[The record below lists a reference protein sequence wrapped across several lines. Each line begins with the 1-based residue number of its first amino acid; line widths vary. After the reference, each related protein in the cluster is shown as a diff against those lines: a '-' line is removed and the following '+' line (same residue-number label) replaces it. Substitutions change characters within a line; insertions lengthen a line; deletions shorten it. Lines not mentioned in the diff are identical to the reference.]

1 MVADMEITA
10 EEQIR
15 IDAAYEEM
23 IGQIKSIYTT
33 ADREQMDKAYAM
45 ANHAHRFQRRK
56 TGEPYMLHPIAV
68 SRICAKELG
77 LGPTAICAALL
88 HDVVEDTAV
97 TLPEIK
103 ASFGDTIVRMVDGLT
118 KLVGTYEEE
127 SQQAANFK
135 KVLSTLVV
143 DVRIVLI
150 KMADRLH
157 NMRTLGS
164 MPENKQI
171 KIAAETSYIYA
182 PLAHRLGLYN
192 FRSEYLDLCMK
203 TLEREEFDEVAR
215 KLSET
220 KKAREAYIASF
231 LDPIKDELDKT
242 GIPYR
247 AFGRPKSIYSIAN
260 KLRNKQVPFDKIYD
274 LFAVRVVLD
283 VPKEQEKAACWIAYT
298 AITSA
303 YTPIPDRLKDW
314 ISTPKS
320 NGYESLHT
328 TVIGPDARFV
338 EVQVRTERMDE
349 ISERGFAAHW
359 KYKGVG
365 SQPDVYERWFESVR
379 EILDDPNSNT
389 VEFLGDFRDNSFF
402 NEEVYLYT
410 PKGDM
415 KMLPKGATALDF
427 AFHVHTMVG
436 FRCLSILVNGKIAP
450 MNYVLQNGDQIE
462 VKTDKRQQP
471 TEGWLK
477 FVTTGKAKSKIRS
490 ALREMRKQKGELGK
504 EALLRKFDRLGI
516 KNIDE
521 SIELL
526 AKHYTAASR
535 TELFYAISIEAL
547 QITDIFKQWRAVDG
561 SLELINTE
569 VAKKPEQGTGRTRNT
584 ANKIVG
590 KAQLLID
597 GEPADQYEYSF
608 ATCCNPV
615 QGDQVFAY
623 VTTNAGMKI
632 HRINCPNAENM
643 MANYGYRIKKAQW
656 VTTTEHSFVAELKLT
671 GIDSG
676 KGVIEKI
683 SHEIGQLDLSI
694 RKLSI
699 SGNGGFFEAL
709 ISIFV
714 INTDQL
720 NLAIRSLKNLDDV
733 DTVSRI

>member
-10 EEQIR
+10 EEQIQ

-23 IGQIKSIYTT
+23 IAQIKSIYTT
-33 ADREQMDKAYAM
+33 ADREQMDKAYAV

-88 HDVVEDTAV
+88 HDVVEDTEI
-97 TLPEIK
+97 TLAEIRT
-103 ASFGDTIVRMVDGLT
+103 AFGDTIARMVDGLT

-220 KKAREAYIASF
+220 KKAREEYIAAF
-231 LDPIKDELDKT
+231 LKPIKEELDKT

-260 KLRNKQVPFDKIYD
+260 KLRNKQVPFEKIYD

-283 VPKEQEKAACWIAYT
+283 VPKEKEKAACWIAYT
-298 AITSA
+298 AITSV
-303 YTPIPDRLKDW
+303 YTPVPDRLKDW

-338 EVQVRTERMDE
+338 EVQVRSERMDE

-359 KYKGVG
+359 KYKGVS

-402 NEEVYLYT
+402 NEEVYIYT

-436 FRCLSILVNGKIAP
+436 FRCQGILVNGKIAP
-450 MNYVLQNGDQIE
+450 MNYILQNGDQIE
-462 VKTDKRQQP
+462 VKTNKQQQP

-504 EALLRKFDRLGI
+504 EALLRKFDRLGV
-516 KNIDE
+516 KNTAE
-521 SIELL
+521 ATEQL

-535 TELFYAISIEAL
+535 TELYYAISIDAL
-547 QITDIFKQWRAVDG
+547 QIADIFKQWRVVEG
-561 SLELINTE
+561 NLELIVSEPT
-569 VAKKPEQGTGRTRNT
+569 KKPEPGSGRPRNT
-584 ANKIVG
+584 ANRIAG

-597 GEPADQYEYSF
+597 GESADQYEYSF

-733 DTVSRI
+733 DTVSRV

>member
-1 MVADMEITA
+1 MVAEKETTA
-10 EEQIR
+10 AEQIQ

-33 ADREQMDKAYAM
+33 ADREQMDKAYTM

-56 TGEPYMLHPIAV
+56 TGEPYILHPIAV
-68 SRICAKELG
+68 ARICARELG

-88 HDVVEDTAV
+88 HDVVEDTD
-97 TLPEIK
+97 LELEDIK
-103 ASFGDTIVRMVDGLT
+103 ITFGDIIARMVDGLT
-118 KLVGTYEEE
+118 KLEGTYEEE

-203 TLEREEFDEVAR
+203 ILEREEFDEVAR

-231 LDPIKDELDKT
+231 LDPIKEELDKT

-298 AITSA
+298 AITSV

-359 KYKGVG
+359 KYKGVS

-402 NEEVYLYT
+402 NEEVYIYT

-436 FRCLSILVNGKIAP
+436 FRCQSILVNGKIAP
-450 MNYVLQNGDQIE
+450 MNYTLQNGDQIE

-471 TEGWLK
+471 TGGWLK

-516 KNIDE
+516 KNVE
-521 SIELL
+521 EATEQL

-547 QITDIFKQWRAVDG
+547 QIADIFKQWRVVDG
-561 SLELINTE
+561 GLELIAPEPT
-569 VAKKPEQGTGRTRNT
+569 KKPESGTARPRNT
-584 ANKIVG
+584 ANRIEG

-597 GEPADQYEYSF
+597 GEPADQYEFSF

-632 HRINCPNAENM
+632 HRTNCPNAENM

-656 VTTTEHSFVAELKLT
+656 VATTEHSFVAELKLT
-671 GIDSG
+671 GVDSG
-676 KGVIEKI
+676 KGVIERI

-694 RKLSI
+694 RKFAI

-720 NLAIRSLKNLDDV
+720 NLAMRSLKNLEDV
-733 DTVSRI
+733 DTVSRV